1 MYRRGRYVKA
11 VRQPNRIK
19 YFITLLNFH
28 LALIFSH
35 LKLIK
40 IIQIITNQ
48 RITNLPAQ
56 IVDLWN
62 TQAYCLSFP
71 FDIGIVF
78 TNSKTQ

>member
-1 MYRRGRYVKA
+1 MYRRGRYVKT

-28 LALIFSH
+28 LALIFSY

-40 IIQIITNQ
+40 IIQITTNQ
-48 RITNLPAQ
+48 WITNLPAQ

-62 TQAYCLSFP
+62 TQSLLPRFP